1 MMVLTAKTVHS
12 ALQIEGIS
20 FERNCGAGP
29 TELVM

>member
-1 MMVLTAKTVHS
+1 MMVLTVKTVHS

-20 FERNCGAGP
+20 FNYCGAGP